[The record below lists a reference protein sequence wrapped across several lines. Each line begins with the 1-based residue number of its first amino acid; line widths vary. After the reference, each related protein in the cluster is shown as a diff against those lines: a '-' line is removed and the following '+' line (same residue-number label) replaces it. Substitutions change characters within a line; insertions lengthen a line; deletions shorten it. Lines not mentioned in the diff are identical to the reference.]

1 MDLDIDQL
9 ERRTF
14 PISRRGYD
22 RDDVDA
28 FLTAIASDYRKV
40 VGEYREAIQAAKDAV
55 HSAAT
60 DAAALSSTHTFE
72 NVGSHVAS
80 ILATASQAAENLKLE
95 AEQEAEAIQKAAQV
109 EVAELRRVAETYYAE
124 AKDRRA
130 QAEQEAGALRMTARS
145 DVDQIIAEA
154 HTQAAQIEQ
163 EAKEK
168 AVRSDRIARA
178 KVETIVAE
186 GRRDYEHLRSLQQQM
201 LDRISSVE
209 FLIQQARDGISG
221 NSIKASDRIETTES
235 A

>member
-28 FLTAIASDYRKV
+28 FLTAIAADYRKV
-40 VGEYREAIQAAKDAV
+40 VGEYREAIQTAKDAV

-60 DAAALSSTHTFE
+60 DAATLSSTHTFE

-80 ILATASQAAENLKLE
+80 ILATASQAAENLKFE

-109 EVAELRRVAETYYAE
+109 EVAELRRVAEAYYAE

-130 QAEQEAGALRMTARS
+130 QAEQEASALRMTTRS

-186 GRRDYEHLRSLQQQM
+186 GRRDYEHLRSLQQQL

-221 NSIKASDRIETTES
+221 HSTTATDRIEATED